1 MWPTCS
7 SRFIA
12 RSNILDAWL
21 REPLLTTAIASSCNF
36 SRLVRNSGGRQPS
49 PSFRSSRRQSTA
61 STALSSSVISK
72 FSYKCCHS
80 SSVIVDN
87 HPSLSTHAPV
97 ATGEWFSLEDGGELR
112 QYFIHGRWG
121 HALQLTGVARG

>member
-61 STALSSSVISK
+61 STALSSSVVSK

-80 SSVIVDN
+80 SSDIV
-87 HPSLSTHAPV
+87 HPILPYQLTHR

-112 QYFIHGRWG
+112 QH
-121 HALQLTGVARG
+121 